1 MVISTAPCKFCGQMV
16 QIQEALTDEDAVEA
30 ATMAC
35 ECQEAVSYRREK
47 ERRERTLQNVR
58 TLFGREEDSDGT
70 VRILL
75 AAAGGVLD
83 GEVTKASLTL
93 YDGTR
98 ASISLTAQGDINVER
113 TETKKRRLT
122 G

>member
-1 MVISTAPCKFCGQMV
+1 MGISTAPCKFCGQMV
-16 QIQEALTDEDAVEA
+16 QIQDAPTEEGAVEA

-35 ECQEAVSYRREK
+35 ECPEAVSYCREK
-47 ERRERTLQNVR
+47 KRRERTLENVR
-58 TLFGREEDSDGT
+58 TLFGREEDSDGA
-70 VRILL
+70 VQILL
-75 AAAGGVLD
+75 TTAEGVLN
-83 GEVTKASLTL
+83 GEVTKANLTL
-93 YDGTR
+93 YDGTK